1 MKWRALVH
9 MLITEEVINHNNIC
23 CDMNFIALKLKAY
36 NLPTK
41 TIFKGQTCYKRTE
54 DLVDWDE
61 ARRQCWLWGG
71 ELAFPLPNQ
80 HCTVVSYA
88 TQTEEV
94 IGN

>member
-1 MKWRALVH
+1 MDYLS
-9 MLITEEVINHNNIC
+9 
-23 CDMNFIALKLKAY
+23 
-36 NLPTK
+36 
-41 TIFKGQTCYKRTE
+41 GQTCYKRTE
-54 DLVDWDE
+54 QEVDWDE

-94 IGN
+94 IRIRTFSVSGIIIDNSSYTTDD